1 MLDHD
6 DEQTLAEIEA
16 HLRLDDPDLHR
27 LFERDGQA
35 DDQPIERV
43 PLSTSGAVAR
53 SVLALT
59 GAVLLTTVTTLAVG
73 PNLGG
78 LIAVISLSVGGM
90 YAYQILRGCPGVRR
104 ARRGDH

>member
-27 LFERDGQA
+27 LFERDGQ
-35 DDQPIERV
+35 DDDHPIERV
-43 PLSTSGAVAR
+43 PLSTSGAVVR

-59 GAVLLTTVTTLAVG
+59 GAVLLTTVTTLALG

-90 YAYQILRGCPGVRR
+90 YAYQILRGCPG
-104 ARRGDH
+104 ARRDDH

>member
-27 LFERDGQA
+27 LFELDGE
-35 DDQPIERV
+35 DGDQPIERV
-43 PLSTSGAVAR
+43 PSSTGGAVVR

-59 GAVLLTTVTTLAVG
+59 GAVLLTTITTLALG

-78 LIAVISLSVGGM
+78 LIAVISLSVSGM

-104 ARRGDH
+104 ARRDDH